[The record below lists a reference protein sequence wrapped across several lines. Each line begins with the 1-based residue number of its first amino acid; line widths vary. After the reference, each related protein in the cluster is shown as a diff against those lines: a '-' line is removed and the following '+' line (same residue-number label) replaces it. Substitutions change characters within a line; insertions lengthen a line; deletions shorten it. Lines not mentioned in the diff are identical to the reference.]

1 MTDGPETPGAEAA
14 APDQAAADGA
24 ASAVETANG
33 SAPVEVDS
41 PASDEAESEARAEA
55 DSPASDEVESA
66 TRAEVEPAATA
77 EGTHA
82 HTAELTEAGGRFR
95 VELPAYQGPLDG
107 LVGLAQ
113 RGEIDLAE
121 VQVSEITATYRR
133 WLDAADPKPEA
144 REVADFLTLAG
155 RLLTLKAQ
163 RLLPDGPIEA
173 DTAEEAE
180 AETVDDPGARL
191 AEYRLF
197 KEAAEALLSEV
208 AEQGA
213 RSFLSLVAPDVIP
226 VERLAIPAERLAAA
240 FRAVLER
247 IPEVDTLHLDATLFS
262 VEEKLAGLREV
273 LRSRRSLKFDELFHG
288 VRSRLEAVA
297 TFLALLEL
305 LKSGSARV
313 AQDEAFGDITVSLV
327 D

>member
-1 MTDGPETPGAEAA
+1 MTDGPETPSPSA
-14 APDQAAADGA
+14 APQRRAGEDAAPP
-24 ASAVETANG
+24 EREFTG
-33 SAPVEVDS
+33 SAIPEIEVS
-41 PASDEAESEARAEA
+41 SR
-55 DSPASDEVESA
+55 
-66 TRAEVEPAATA
+66 AATVA
-77 EGTHA
+77 G
-82 HTAELTEAGGRFR
+82 AELTEAGARFR
-95 VELPAYQGPLDG
+95 IELPSYTGPLDA
-107 LVGLAQ
+107 LVGMAQ
-113 RGEIDLAE
+113 RGEIDLAD
-121 VQVSEITATYRR
+121 VPVSEITSSYRR
-133 WLDAADPKPEA
+133 WLAATDPIPEA
-144 REVADFLTLAG
+144 RQVADFLSLAG

-163 RLLPDGPIEA
+163 RLLPDGPLEIDVE
-173 DTAEEAE
+173 EEAVVIE
-180 AETVDDPGARL
+180 GEDPGARL

-197 KEAAEALLSEV
+197 KEAADALLSEV

-247 IPEVDTLHLDATLFS
+247 IPEVDPYHIETALFS
-262 VEEKLAGLREV
+262 VEEKIAGLRDM
-273 LRSRRSLKFDELFHG
+273 LRTRRSLKFDELFHD

-313 AQDEAFGDITVSLV
+313 DQREAFADITVSLV

>member
-1 MTDGPETPGAEAA
+1 MTDGPEIPSPSA
-14 APDQAAADGA
+14 APADAGENGA
-24 ASAVETANG
+24 AHPADTGAG
-33 SAPVEVDS
+33 HPGVEVNGTAVPGRPD
-41 PASDEAESEARAEA
+41 
-55 DSPASDEVESA
+55 
-66 TRAEVEPAATA
+66 AAP
-77 EGTHA
+77 
-82 HTAELTEAGGRFR
+82 AELTEAGGRFHI
-95 VELPAYQGPLDG
+95 ELPAYQGPLDA

-121 VQVSEITATYRR
+121 VQVSDITASYRR
-133 WLDAADPKPEA
+133 WLDASDPKPEA

-155 RLLTLKAQ
+155 RLVTLKAQ
-163 RLLPDGPIEA
+163 RLLPDGALEA
-173 DTAEEAE
+173 DAAVEEEAG
-180 AETVDDPGARL
+180 AADDPGARL

-226 VERLAIPAERLAAA
+226 VERLAIAPERLAAA

-247 IPEVDTLHLDATLFS
+247 IPDVDPLHLESALFS
-262 VEEKLAGLREV
+262 VEEKLAGLRDM
-273 LRSRRSLKFDELFHG
+273 LRTRRSLRFDELFRD

-305 LKSGSARV
+305 LRAGTARV
-313 AQDEAFGDITVSLV
+313 SQNEAFGDITVSLV

>member
-1 MTDGPETPGAEAA
+1 MTDGPELPSPSAAPAEIAANGVAQPHLAA
-14 APDQAAADGA
+14 AEPHAEPHA
-24 ASAVETANG
+24 EL
-33 SAPVEVDS
+33 AP
-41 PASDEAESEARAEA
+41 PH
-55 DSPASDEVESA
+55 P
-66 TRAEVEPAATA
+66 
-77 EGTHA
+77 G
-82 HTAELTEAGGRFR
+82 TAELTESGGRFR
-95 VELPAYQGPLDG
+95 VDLPAYQGPLDG

-133 WLDAADPKPEA
+133 WLEASDPKPEA

-173 DTAEEAE
+173 EQPAEEE
-180 AETVDDPGARL
+180 AAAADDPGARL

-247 IPEVDTLHLDATLFS
+247 IPEPDPLHLENTLFS
-262 VEEKLAGLREV
+262 VEEKLSGLRDL
-273 LRSRRSLKFDELFHG
+273 LRSRRSLRFDELFNG

-313 AQDEAFGDITVSLV
+313 DQDEAFGDITVRLV

>member
-1 MTDGPETPGAEAA
+1 MTDGPHTPTPFA
-14 APDQAAADGA
+14 APGDPVAEDPTAPDSASED
-24 ASAVETANG
+24 ASAQAPSAPDPSAPDSAAEEVEATRPIANG
-33 SAPVEVDS
+33 SSASHLDPDAPAPIV
-41 PASDEAESEARAEA
+41 A
-55 DSPASDEVESA
+55 
-66 TRAEVEPAATA
+66 
-77 EGTHA
+77 G
-82 HTAELTEAGGRFR
+82 AELTESGARFR
-95 VELPAYQGPLDG
+95 VDLPTYQGPLDG
-107 LVGLAQ
+107 LLALAQ
-113 RGEIDLAE
+113 RGEIDLAD
-121 VQVSEITATYRR
+121 VQVSEITSSYRTF
-133 WLDAADPKPEA
+133 LDSSDPKPEA

-155 RLLTLKAQ
+155 RLLSLKAQ
-163 RLLPDGPIEA
+163 RLLPDGPLEG
-173 DTAEEAE
+173 DEPVEEAIE
-180 AETVDDPGARL
+180 PADDPGARL

-197 KEAAEALLSEV
+197 KEAADALLSEV

-247 IPEVDTLHLDATLFS
+247 IPEADPYHVETGVFS
-262 VEEKLAGLREV
+262 VEEKLAGLRDM
-273 LRSRRSLKFDELFHG
+273 LRNHRSLKFDELFNG

-313 AQDEAFGDITVSLV
+313 AQREPFADITVSLV

>member
-1 MTDGPETPGAEAA
+1 MTDGPETPSPSA
-14 APDQAAADGA
+14 APPEQSNPSADGA
-24 ASAVETANG
+24 GTPTDE
-33 SAPVEVDS
+33 PVGEIPVS
-41 PASDEAESEARAEA
+41 
-55 DSPASDEVESA
+55 
-66 TRAEVEPAATA
+66 
-77 EGTHA
+77 GTVVSG
-82 HTAELTEAGGRFR
+82 AELTEAGARFP
-95 VELPAYQGPLDG
+95 VDTPVYQGPLDG
-107 LVGLAQ
+107 LVALAQ
-113 RGEIDLAE
+113 RGEVDLAQ
-121 VQVSEITATYRR
+121 VQVSEITAGYRR
-133 WLDAADPKPEA
+133 HLDAAEPKPEA
-144 REVADFLTLAG
+144 REVADFLTMAG

-163 RLLPDGPIEA
+163 RLLPEGALEA
-173 DTAEEAE
+173 DEVVEEE
-180 AETVDDPGARL
+180 GEPEDDPGARL

-197 KEAAEALLSEV
+197 REAAEALLSEV

-247 IPEVDTLHLDATLFS
+247 IPEGEPYQVDTVLFS
-262 VEEKLAGLREV
+262 VEEKLAGLRDM
-273 LRSRRSLKFDELFHG
+273 LRSRRSLRFDELFHG

-313 AQDEAFGDITVSLV
+313 DQPEPFSDISVSLV

>member
-1 MTDGPETPGAEAA
+1 MTDGPEIPSPAA
-14 APDQAAADGA
+14 APADPA
-24 ASAVETANG
+24 ANG
-33 SAPVEVDS
+33 AVP
-41 PASDEAESEARAEA
+41 PH
-55 DSPASDEVESA
+55 
-66 TRAEVEPAATA
+66 AATA
-77 EGTHA
+77 EL
-82 HTAELTEAGGRFR
+82 TASGGRFH
-95 VELPAYQGPLDG
+95 VELPVYQGPLDG

-133 WLDAADPKPEA
+133 WLEASDPKPEA

-163 RLLPDGPIEA
+163 RLLPDGALELDAP
-173 DTAEEAE
+173 AEEE
-180 AETVDDPGARL
+180 AGAADDPGARL

-247 IPEVDTLHLDATLFS
+247 IPEADPLHLEASLFS
-262 VEEKLAGLREV
+262 VEEKLAGLRDM
-273 LRSRRSLKFDELFHG
+273 LRNRRSLAFDELFHD

-305 LKSGSARV
+305 LRTGSARV
-313 AQDEAFGDITVSLV
+313 DQDEAFGDITVSLV

>member
-1 MTDGPETPGAEAA
+1 MTEGPETTEAS
-14 APDQAAADGA
+14 PQAAAD
-24 ASAVETANG
+24 
-33 SAPVEVDS
+33 S
-41 PASDEAESEARAEA
+41 PH
-55 DSPASDEVESA
+55 
-66 TRAEVEPAATA
+66 
-77 EGTHA
+77 HA
-82 HTAELTEAGGRFR
+82 TAELTEAGGRFH
-95 VELPAYQGPLDG
+95 VELDAYRGPLDG

-121 VQVSEITATYRR
+121 VQVSEITASYRS
-133 WLDAADPKPEA
+133 WLEQTEPKPEA

-163 RLLPDGPIEA
+163 RLLPEGPIEVEPPEV
-173 DTAEEAE
+173 EEGE
-180 AETVDDPGARL
+180 NLDDPGARL

-247 IPEVDTLHLDATLFS
+247 IPEVDPLHLEATLFS
-262 VEEKLAGLREV
+262 VEEKLAGLRDL
-273 LRSRRSLKFDELFHG
+273 LRSRRSLKFDELFHD

-305 LKSGSARV
+305 LRNGSARV

>member
-1 MTDGPETPGAEAA
+1 MTDGPDSPSPSAEEGAA
-14 APDQAAADGA
+14 A
-24 ASAVETANG
+24 S
-33 SAPVEVDS
+33 PVS
-41 PASDEAESEARAEA
+41 
-55 DSPASDEVESA
+55 
-66 TRAEVEPAATA
+66 
-77 EGTHA
+77 G
-82 HTAELTEAGGRFR
+82 AELTEQGGRFR
-95 VELPAYQGPLDG
+95 VDLPAYQGPLDG
-107 LVGLAQ
+107 LVALAQ

-121 VQVSEITATYRR
+121 VPVSEITADYRR
-133 WLDAADPKPEA
+133 QLQAADPKPEA
-144 REVADFLTLAG
+144 REVADFLTLAS

-163 RLLPDGPIEA
+163 RLLPEGSIEVDEPIE
-173 DTAEEAE
+173 EPLPEG
-180 AETVDDPGARL
+180 DDPGARL

-247 IPEVDTLHLDATLFS
+247 IPELDAFSVDTVTFS
-262 VEEKLAGLREV
+262 VEEKLAGLRDM
-273 LRSRRSLKFDELFHG
+273 LRSRRSLAFDELFHG

-297 TFLALLEL
+297 TFLALLEML
-305 LKSGSARV
+305 RSGSARV
-313 AQDEAFGDITVSLV
+313 DQPEPFSAITVSLV

>member
-1 MTDGPETPGAEAA
+1 MTDGPDTPGAPAV
-14 APDQAAADGA
+14 APDQAAANGTA
-24 ASAVETANG
+24 PAVEAANG
-33 SAPVEVDS
+33 SAP
-41 PASDEAESEARAEA
+41 PEAESAAPAETESAGPAEA
-55 DSPASDEVESA
+55 A
-66 TRAEVEPAATA
+66 
-77 EGTHA
+77 HA

-133 WLDAADPKPEA
+133 WLDAAEPKPEA

-191 AEYRLF
+191 AE
-197 KEAAEALLSEV
+197 
-208 AEQGA
+208 
-213 RSFLSLVAPDVIP
+213 
-226 VERLAIPAERLAAA
+226 
-240 FRAVLER
+240 
-247 IPEVDTLHLDATLFS
+247 
-262 VEEKLAGLREV
+262 LAGLRDV

>member
-1 MTDGPETPGAEAA
+1 
-14 APDQAAADGA
+14 
-24 ASAVETANG
+24 
-33 SAPVEVDS
+33 
-41 PASDEAESEARAEA
+41 
-55 DSPASDEVESA
+55 
-66 TRAEVEPAATA
+66 
-77 EGTHA
+77 
-82 HTAELTEAGGRFR
+82 
-95 VELPAYQGPLDG
+95 
-107 LVGLAQ
+107 
-113 RGEIDLAE
+113 
-121 VQVSEITATYRR
+121 VQVSEITAGYRR
-133 WLDAADPKPEA
+133 WLEASDPKPEA

-173 DTAEEAE
+173 EHPVEEEAE
-180 AETVDDPGARL
+180 IGDDPGARL

-247 IPEVDTLHLDATLFS
+247 IPEADPLHLEATLFS
-262 VEEKLAGLREV
+262 VEEKLACLREM
-273 LRSRRSLKFDELFHG
+273 LRSRRSLKFDELFHD

-313 AQDEAFGDITVSLV
+313 AQGEAFGDITVSLV

>member
-1 MTDGPETPGAEAA
+1 MTDGPEFPSPSTVP
-14 APDQAAADGA
+14 ADAG
-24 ASAVETANG
+24 VNG
-33 SAPVEVDS
+33 VA
-41 PASDEAESEARAEA
+41 
-55 DSPASDEVESA
+55 EVES
-66 TRAEVEPAATA
+66 RGVNGTA
-77 EGTHA
+77 ETEPHGVAGGADVESHA
-82 HTAELTEAGGRFR
+82 VTNTAELTEAGGRFHID
-95 VELPAYQGPLDG
+95 LPAYRGPLDA

-113 RGEIDLAE
+113 RGEIDLAD
-121 VQVSEITATYRR
+121 VQVSEITASYRR
-133 WLDAADPKPEA
+133 WLEASDPKPEA

-155 RLLTLKAQ
+155 RLVTLKAQ
-163 RLLPDGPIEA
+163 RLLPDGPLEV
-173 DTAEEAE
+173 DQPVEEELA
-180 AETVDDPGARL
+180 AGDDPGARL

-247 IPEVDTLHLDATLFS
+247 IPDVDPLHLQASLFS
-262 VEEKLAGLREV
+262 VEEKLAGLRDM
-273 LRSRRSLKFDELFHG
+273 LRNRRTIAFDELFLD

-305 LKSGSARV
+305 LKAGAARV
-313 AQDEAFGDITVSLV
+313 TQSEAFGDIMVTLV

>member
-1 MTDGPETPGAEAA
+1 MTDGPEFSDSPGAPGEAAEPAANGAAPTANGGDAA
-14 APDQAAADGA
+14 APHT
-24 ASAVETANG
+24 EI
-33 SAPVEVDS
+33 PV
-41 PASDEAESEARAEA
+41 
-55 DSPASDEVESA
+55 
-66 TRAEVEPAATA
+66 
-77 EGTHA
+77 HA
-82 HTAELTEAGGRFR
+82 HTAELTEAGGRFH
-95 VELPAYQGPLDG
+95 VELAVYQGPLDG

-121 VQVSEITATYRR
+121 VPVSEITATYRR
-133 WLDAADPKPEA
+133 WLDASDPKPEA

-163 RLLPDGPIEA
+163 RLLPDGPLEV
-173 DTAEEAE
+173 DTPAGEETE
-180 AETVDDPGARL
+180 VLDDPGARL

-247 IPEVDTLHLDATLFS
+247 IPEVDPLHLQASLFS
-262 VEEKLAGLREV
+262 VEEKLAGLRDM
-273 LRSRRSLKFDELFHG
+273 LRSRRSLKFDELFHD

-305 LKSGSARV
+305 LKAGSARV
-313 AQDEAFGDITVSLV
+313 SQSEAFGDITVSLV

>member
-1 MTDGPETPGAEAA
+1 MTDGPETPSPSA
-14 APDQAAADGA
+14 APEQPIADAGA
-24 ASAVETANG
+24 SG
-33 SAPVEVDS
+33 
-41 PASDEAESEARAEA
+41 
-55 DSPASDEVESA
+55 
-66 TRAEVEPAATA
+66 EPGAMSVT
-77 EGTHA
+77 GTVVPG
-82 HTAELTEAGGRFR
+82 AELTEAGARFR
-95 VELPAYQGPLDG
+95 IDLPVYQGPLDG

-113 RGEIDLAE
+113 RGEIDLAT
-121 VQVSEITATYRR
+121 VPVSEITASYRSY
-133 WLDAADPKPEA
+133 LDASDPKPEA

-163 RLLPDGPIEA
+163 RLLPDGPLEA
-173 DTAEEAE
+173 DEAVEAE
-180 AETVDDPGARL
+180 VGQVEDPGARL

-197 KEAAEALLSEV
+197 KEAAEALLADV

-247 IPEVDTLHLDATLFS
+247 IPEADPFHLDATVFS
-262 VEEKLAGLREV
+262 VEEKLAGLRDM
-273 LRSRRSLKFDELFHG
+273 LRSRRSLKFDELFHD

-313 AQDEAFGDITVSLV
+313 DQSEAFGDITVSLV

>member
-1 MTDGPETPGAEAA
+1 MTDGPDTPGAPAV
-14 APDQAAADGA
+14 APDQAAANGTA
-24 ASAVETANG
+24 PAVEAANG
-33 SAPVEVDS
+33 SAP
-41 PASDEAESEARAEA
+41 PEAESAAPAETESAGPAEA
-55 DSPASDEVESA
+55 A
-66 TRAEVEPAATA
+66 
-77 EGTHA
+77 HA

-133 WLDAADPKPEA
+133 WLDAAEPKPEA

-262 VEEKLAGLREV
+262 VEEKLAGLRDV

>member
-1 MTDGPETPGAEAA
+1 MTEGPEFPGAAA
-14 APDQAAADGA
+14 APEQAGANGVAHADGA
-24 ASAVETANG
+24 PDGGAA
-33 SAPVEVDS
+33 
-41 PASDEAESEARAEA
+41 AEA
-55 DSPASDEVESA
+55 TPEPEAAVHSQ
-66 TRAEVEPAATA
+66 AEP
-77 EGTHA
+77 HA
-82 HTAELTEAGGRFR
+82 HATAELTEAGGRFR
-95 VELPAYQGPLDG
+95 VDLPAYQGPLDG

-133 WLDAADPKPEA
+133 WLDATDPKPEA

-163 RLLPDGPIEA
+163 RLLPEGPL
-173 DTAEEAE
+173 E
-180 AETVDDPGARL
+180 AETPAEEEIEAGDDPGARL

-247 IPEVDTLHLDATLFS
+247 IPEADTLHLDATLFS
-262 VEEKLAGLREV
+262 VEEKLAGLRDV
-273 LRSRRSLKFDELFHG
+273 LRSRRSLKFDELFRD

-313 AQDEAFGDITVSLV
+313 SQSEAFGDITVNLV

>member
-1 MTDGPETPGAEAA
+1 MTEVPETPGAAAASEQARANGQVHPGEGPEESAAPDEAEAA
-14 APDQAAADGA
+14 AEPQ
-24 ASAVETANG
+24 
-33 SAPVEVDS
+33 
-41 PASDEAESEARAEA
+41 SEPQRAHT
-55 DSPASDEVESA
+55 P
-66 TRAEVEPAATA
+66 
-77 EGTHA
+77 
-82 HTAELTEAGGRFR
+82 TAELTEAGGRFR
-95 VELPAYQGPLDG
+95 VDLPAYQGPLDG

-133 WLDAADPKPEA
+133 WLDATEPKPEA

-163 RLLPDGPIEA
+163 RLLPDGPLEA
-173 DTAEEAE
+173 DAPAEEELE
-180 AETVDDPGARL
+180 AADDPGARL

-247 IPEVDTLHLDATLFS
+247 IPDTDALHLEATLFS
-262 VEEKLAGLREV
+262 VEEKLAGLRDL
-273 LRSRRSLKFDELFHG
+273 LRSRRSLKFDELFHD

-305 LKSGSARV
+305 LRSGSARV
-313 AQDEAFGDITVSLV
+313 AQSEAFGDITVSLV

>member
-1 MTDGPETPGAEAA
+1 MTDGPEIPSPSA
-14 APDQAAADGA
+14 APADAGENGVGHPADTGA
-24 ASAVETANG
+24 G
-33 SAPVEVDS
+33 HPGVEVNGTAVSGRPD
-41 PASDEAESEARAEA
+41 
-55 DSPASDEVESA
+55 
-66 TRAEVEPAATA
+66 AAP
-77 EGTHA
+77 
-82 HTAELTEAGGRFR
+82 AELTEAGGRFHI
-95 VELPAYQGPLDG
+95 ELPAYQGPLDA

-121 VQVSEITATYRR
+121 VQVSDITASYRR
-133 WLDAADPKPEA
+133 WLDASDPKPEA

-155 RLLTLKAQ
+155 RLVTLKAQ
-163 RLLPDGPIEA
+163 RLLPDGALEA
-173 DTAEEAE
+173 DAAVEEEAG
-180 AETVDDPGARL
+180 AADDPGARL

-226 VERLAIPAERLAAA
+226 VERLAIAPERLAAA

-247 IPEVDTLHLDATLFS
+247 IPDVDPLHLESTLFS
-262 VEEKLAGLREV
+262 VEEKLAGLRDM
-273 LRSRRSLKFDELFHG
+273 LRTRRSLRFDELFRD

-305 LKSGSARV
+305 LRAGTARV
-313 AQDEAFGDITVSLV
+313 SQNEAFGDITVSLV